1 MRRGAKVEEL
11 EKSNFPQWQC
21 IVFFELVLNLS
32 NQYISALSKGIKS
45 GKSLLEKNI
54 VIVIVLGTLLTSAN
68 LIRTTISRL
77 MK

>member
-21 IVFFELVLNLS
+21 IVFFELVLNLP
-32 NQYISALSKGIKS
+32 NQYISALSKELQDFLS

-54 VIVIVLGTLLTSAN
+54 VIVIVLAEP
-68 LIRTTISRL
+68 
-77 MK
+77 